1 MNIELNEEFWT
12 ERYKNHETGWNIG
25 YASTPLVKYFDAL
38 EDRSIKILIPGAGN
52 AYEAEYL
59 FSKGFKN
66 VTVVDISILPL
77 QNLSERF
84 PDFPK
89 DQLIHQNFF
98 DHQDQYDLIVE
109 QTFFCAID
117 PKLRQ
122 AYADKMLD
130 LLKPNGKI
138 IGVWFDFEA
147 DPEKS
152 GPPFTGTAEE
162 YMAYFK
168 TFESVKFQRCY
179 NSVPPRSGR
188 ELFGI
193 IKK

>member
-25 YASTPLVKYFDAL
+25 YASTPLVKYFDTL

-84 PDFPK
+84 PEFPK

-98 DHQDQYDLIVE
+98 DHYDQYDLIVE

-117 PKLRQ
+117 PELRQ
-122 AYADKMLD
+122 AYANKMLD
-130 LLKPNGKI
+130 LLKDNGKI

-162 YMAYFK
+162 YETYFNSFK
-168 TFESVKFQRCY
+168 SVKFQRCY